1 MSGGAERMQALVA
14 TATRPTKKAT
24 PKQSLHSQ
32 ARASHGLTLVEVA
45 IFLLLVGLLMM
56 GVLRAEQL
64 IENARVRKAIAQQD
78 AVEQAVLASLRQIFI
93 FSALSLR
100 LPRASEAGCA
110 GRTRMPS
117 GQMLLVPMEIDA
129 SGATRLR
136 ATRLLAVAA
145 PAAIPFCSPLTVL
158 ETLRI
163 IVAPLAAE
171 AQTA

>member
-14 TATRPTKKAT
+14 TATRPAKKAT

-93 FSALSLR
+93 FFALS
-100 LPRASEAGCA
+100 PAAAGK
-110 GRTRMPS
+110 RS
-117 GQMLLVPMEIDA
+117 
-129 SGATRLR
+129 RLR
-136 ATRLLAVAA
+136 RPYADAFWADAA
-145 PAAIPFCSPLTVL
+145 GADGN
-158 ETLRI
+158 
-163 IVAPLAAE
+163 
-171 AQTA
+171 